1 MLLHS
6 LMNCAHAAS
15 HMGGLQP
22 GFSSQMVSICAKSPD
37 ERLLPEWHDGSC
49 EKFRCR
55 MEHLQPTNGSDAPM
69 GHLQPDAEILQ
80 ALASAVLNWIF
91 SEAVT

>member
-1 MLLHS
+1 
-6 LMNCAHAAS
+6 
-15 HMGGLQP
+15 MGGLQP

-55 MEHLQPTNGSDAPM
+55 IEHLQPTNGSDAPM

-80 ALASAVLNWIF
+80 ASIGLSQAELDIF
-91 SEAVT
+91 RGSDIEPLSSCVTERSE